1 MLKNLALVSVIAFAD
16 AVKLDCCPT
25 TSCCDCD
32 GDNENKNE
40 QAIEPVGAEESNLEE
55 AIRDEV
61 NNTLEVIE
69 GGNDAVL
76 DQESENVIDE
86 VLDGA
91 SDDVDEAIEDAS
103 EEAAIVSAT
112 EDAINEAIKD

>member
-40 QAIEPVGAEESNLEE
+40 EATVPVDAEESNLEE

-61 NNTLEVIE
+61 NDTLEVIE
-69 GGNDAVL
+69 GGNDAML
-76 DQESENVIDE
+76 DQESETVIDE

-91 SDDVDEAIEDAS
+91 SDDVDEAI
-103 EEAAIVSAT
+103 
-112 EDAINEAIKD
+112 